1 MIPCALTRAKYA
13 IIVVGNP
20 RVLCKDKLWNNF
32 LNYYK
37 DCGVLVEGPL
47 SNLRPSAIHLP
58 KPETLKNASN
68 PGAHFM
74 STAMFDAKDVAR
86 AASFQVPSNA
96 LSYWNNIGG
105 GYGGGRGGSN
115 GGGPVNANAMGYNR
129 YVYCT
134 CNMTELFFCSLFT
147 YAYP

>member
-1 MIPCALTRAKYA
+1 MTLFDCL
-13 IIVVGNP
+13 
-20 RVLCKDKLWNNF
+20 LQDKLWNNF

-86 AASFQVPSNA
+86 AASYQVLDQNDMI
-96 LSYWNNIGG
+96 YFEI
-105 GYGGGRGGSN
+105 
-115 GGGPVNANAMGYNR
+115 
-129 YVYCT
+129 
-134 CNMTELFFCSLFT
+134 FFFKKSK
-147 YAYP
+147 

>member
-1 MIPCALTRAKYA
+1 M
-13 IIVVGNP
+13 VGNP

-86 AASFQVPSNA
+86 AASYQVPSNA

-129 YVYCT
+129 YIPLVT
-134 CNMTELFFCSLFT
+134 
-147 YAYP
+147 

>member
-1 MIPCALTRAKYA
+1 MGTPQKIWQFNCFQSYLR
-13 IIVVGNP
+13 I
-20 RVLCKDKLWNNF
+20 LWNNF

-86 AASFQVPSNA
+86 AASYQVTRIKLLMSRSFP
-96 LSYWNNIGG
+96 LHFE
-105 GYGGGRGGSN
+105 
-115 GGGPVNANAMGYNR
+115 V
-129 YVYCT
+129 
-134 CNMTELFFCSLFT
+134 F
-147 YAYP
+147 